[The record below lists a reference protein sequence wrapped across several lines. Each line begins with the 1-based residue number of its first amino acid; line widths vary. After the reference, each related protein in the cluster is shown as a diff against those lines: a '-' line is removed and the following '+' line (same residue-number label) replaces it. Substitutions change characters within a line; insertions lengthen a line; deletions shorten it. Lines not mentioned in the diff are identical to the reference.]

1 MKCVFR
7 KGKVLGMDMKEFIKE
22 AERLNVLGIQVT
34 KDNKMESE
42 WYKEAQCRRNV
53 YSVTKSFTSCAVGFA
68 VQEGLLSLDEKL
80 TEAFSEDLPED
91 CSSPFQNFTNLDFFI
106 LIKGNGME
114 NSFYLKN
121 G

>member
-34 KDNKMESE
+34 KDNKMEAE

-68 VQEGLLSLDEKL
+68 VQDVTL
-80 TEAFSEDLPED
+80 FV
-91 CSSPFQNFTNLDFFI
+91 QNYNET
-106 LIKGNGME
+106 GE
-114 NSFYLKN
+114 NIHVK
-121 G
+121 